1 MKLTLQQQAEMRALA
16 GRFGVQELALF
27 GSAVSTAGLGPASD
41 VDVLVRFQDGP
52 STGRF
57 AAFMSLKE
65 ALEAMFQRPVDLV
78 SAAAIRNPVFRQQV
92 EAERQVIYVAPA

>member
-1 MKLTLQQQAEMRALA
+1 MKLTIQHQAEMRALA

-27 GSAVSTAGLGPASD
+27 GSVVSTAGLGPASD

-52 STGRF
+52 AFGRF
-57 AAFMSLKE
+57 AAYMGLKE
-65 ALEAMFQRPVDLV
+65 ALEAMFKRPVDLI

-92 EAERQVIYVAPA
+92 EAERQVVYVAPA